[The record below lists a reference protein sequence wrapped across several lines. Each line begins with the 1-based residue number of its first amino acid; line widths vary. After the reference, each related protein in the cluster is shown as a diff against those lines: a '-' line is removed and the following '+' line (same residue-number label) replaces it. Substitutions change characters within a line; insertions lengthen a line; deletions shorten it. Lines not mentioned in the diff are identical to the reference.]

1 MIKNLLVAVVAEQS
15 KAFGMLAAG
24 ALGVVTAATIA
35 TAPAS
40 AEPQPQPHCTAAVLS
55 STLGPVASAT
65 GDYLSSHP
73 DANQVVTAAGSQSQQ
88 EGETSIK
95 VYFATHPEQWLDLKA
110 IGQPLADLRKACPS
124 QASGPP
130 PDLGK
135 LFDAM
140 ATP

>member
-1 MIKNLLVAVVAEQS
+1 MIKNLLVAVS
-15 KAFGMLAAG
+15 GRSRSFGLLAAG
-24 ALGVVTAATIA
+24 ALGVVALATIA

-40 AEPQPQPHCTAAVLS
+40 AVPTPQCTAAGLS
-55 STLGPVASAT
+55 STLGPVAAAT
-65 GDYLSSHP
+65 GDYLASHP

-95 VYFATHPEQWLDLKA
+95 IYFATHPEQWLDLKA
-110 IGQPLADLRKACPS
+110 IGQPLADLRKACP
-124 QASGPP
+124 QAGSGPP

-140 ATP
+140 ASPNR

>member
-1 MIKNLLVAVVAEQS
+1 MIKKLLVTVGAGSGRVAV
-15 KAFGMLAAG
+15 G
-24 ALGVVTAATIA
+24 ALGVVAVATIA

-40 AEPQPQPHCTAAVLS
+40 AEPQPQPQCTAAVLS

-65 GDYLSSHP
+65 GDYLTSHP
-73 DANQVVTAAGSQSQQ
+73 DANQVVTAAGSQSQV

-110 IGQPLADLRKACPS
+110 IGQPLTNLRKACPS
-124 QASGPP
+124 AGNGPP